1 MIGGIS
7 NTDYAFRRDAINI
20 RYDFLARDKTE
31 LKERYRRRMGYK
43 IAHNWANV
51 EAGELSRNERNRNQA
66 LYRLE
71 QQYSLSFLQD
81 LSAESDS
88 EFSTAGTLN
97 SGIFFAIGSGSIID
111 YIEKAIN
118 SGVTVSVGVQIE
130 GQEMRVYKDGSRID
144 AAIRKAV
151 RQCNKW
157 QKKDESKYPVLAFRF
172 GKSKTSNLVY
182 FTLTATKS

>member
-20 RYDFLARDKTE
+20 RYDFLASDQTE
-31 LKERYRRRMGYK
+31 LKERYKARRGYK
-43 IAHNWANV
+43 IAHNWARV
-51 EAGELSRNERNRNQA
+51 EARELARNERNRNQA

-71 QQYSLSFLQD
+71 QQYNLSFLQD
-81 LSAESDS
+81 LADGSDT

-118 SGVTVSVGVQIE
+118 SGVPVSVGVQIE
-130 GQEMRVYKDGSRID
+130 GQEMRTYKDGARID
-144 AAIRKAV
+144 AAVRKAV

-157 QKKDESKYPVLAFRF
+157 QKNDESKYPVLAFRF

-182 FTLTATKS
+182 FTLTATK